1 MLDRNDNAPLFSDE
15 PYSFSV
21 RETESV
27 GQTVYTDIKVLHRA
41 DGENYTLLLLYRC
54 GTGTWERT
62 PGCRSAAC
70 RRNPLRTPVRHSTS
84 PPPVSTPGSISV
96 GVTLA
101 WLVGFFKS
109 YVAGLVVLK
118 KPLNYEDRSSYT
130 LVVEARDAGVEGA
143 LTATADL
150 LVRVE
155 DVQDQDPVFL
165 NAPYSATVPEGSVV
179 YCSCARY

>member
-1 MLDRNDNAPLFSDE
+1 M
-15 PYSFSV
+15 
-21 RETESV
+21 
-27 GQTVYTDIKVLHRA
+27 
-41 DGENYTLLLLYRC
+41 
-54 GTGTWERT
+54 
-62 PGCRSAAC
+62 
-70 RRNPLRTPVRHSTS
+70 
-84 PPPVSTPGSISV
+84 
-96 GVTLA
+96 
-101 WLVGFFKS
+101 
-109 YVAGLVVLK
+109 LK

-165 NAPYSATVPEGSVV
+165 NAPYSATVLEGSVV